1 MATEYPLI
9 QIHMLL
15 NQLDAHQANIDRI
28 ETLMNQ
34 VDDQQADNLAILQDL
49 LQPPGQNTNSPI
61 YVTNQ
66 EIVDIIRERFPKLDS
81 MSDMEWYH
89 NLHQNMMDYYTTYI
103 EDTPTYHN
111 YMHTIKHMADCI
123 FPGRIEEMTT
133 ERKRN
138 ACAIKIQKR
147 FRGIL
152 VRNNISNPE
161 NEICKKRLMLE
172 YNKFIKHINRTE

>member
-34 VDDQQADNLAILQDL
+34 VDDKQADNLAILQDL

-61 YVTNQ
+61 YVTTQ

-81 MSDMEWYH
+81 MSDMEW
-89 NLHQNMMDYYTTYI
+89 
-103 EDTPTYHN
+103 
-111 YMHTIKHMADCI
+111 
-123 FPGRIEEMTT
+123 
-133 ERKRN
+133 
-138 ACAIKIQKR
+138 
-147 FRGIL
+147 
-152 VRNNISNPE
+152 
-161 NEICKKRLMLE
+161 
-172 YNKFIKHINRTE
+172 